1 MNNEIIDSIYLKA
14 EKTNH
19 KDNTLKCAL
28 DKAKKDGIAL
38 EFGVFS
44 GRTLGIISRDF
55 PDKSYGFDSFLGLP
69 EDWRPNFK
77 KGLFATNKIPKIDK
91 ATIIVGLFQETLLD
105 FLNEELNISFVH
117 FDADLYSSTKYVLDS
132 IESYLGET
140 CVFLFDEF
148 FNYETWQ
155 DHEFKAFSEFLDTYS
170 WEYEPIAYSSN
181 NSQIHNEQVAFKVT
195 RKS

>member
-77 KGLFATNKIPKIDK
+77 KGLFATNKIPKIF
-91 ATIIVGLFQETLLD
+91 TNQ
-105 FLNEELNISFVH
+105 
-117 FDADLYSSTKYVLDS
+117 
-132 IESYLGET
+132 
-140 CVFLFDEF
+140 
-148 FNYETWQ
+148 
-155 DHEFKAFSEFLDTYS
+155 
-170 WEYEPIAYSSN
+170 
-181 NSQIHNEQVAFKVT
+181 
-195 RKS
+195 